1 MARCGCG
8 CTCIVQSGEPAVHV
22 TGDGS
27 SLHPFTITFDQT
39 TDVTDLEAT
48 VDSLVTQV
56 ADLTARVIAL
66 ESGGGGG
73 GGGGV
78 DGGSP

>member
-1 MARCGCG
+1 
-8 CTCIVQSGEPAVHV
+8 
-22 TGDGS
+22 
-27 SLHPFTITFDQT
+27 
-39 TDVTDLEAT
+39 VTDLEAT

>member
-8 CTCIVQSGEPAVHV
+8 CTCIVQAGASNVHV

-27 SLHPFTITFDQT
+27 SAHPFTIT
-39 TDVTDLEAT
+39 
-48 VDSLVTQV
+48 VDSEGGPSADLSEIEAAI
-56 ADLTARVIAL
+56 ADLTARVEAL
-66 ESGGGGG
+66 EAA